1 MKDRMA
7 KVCDHCYNEL
17 KKRGEKNVLKY
28 IWISY
33 IKNFKLSLHHE
44 SHAADFDLKWIRTVK
59 PPPPFFLSIKKF
71 NHTLNPSV
79 IYI

>member
-33 IKNFKLSLHHE
+33 IKNFKLSLHDE
-44 SHAADFDLKWIRTVK
+44 SHAADFDLKRVRTVK
-59 PPPPFFLSIKKF
+59 LPPPFFKYKE
-71 NHTLNPSV
+71 V
-79 IYI
+79 

>member
-33 IKNFKLSLHHE
+33 IKNFKLSLHDE
-44 SHAADFDLKWIRTVK
+44 SHAADFDLKRVRTVK
-59 PPPPFFLSIKKF
+59 LPPPFLSIKKF